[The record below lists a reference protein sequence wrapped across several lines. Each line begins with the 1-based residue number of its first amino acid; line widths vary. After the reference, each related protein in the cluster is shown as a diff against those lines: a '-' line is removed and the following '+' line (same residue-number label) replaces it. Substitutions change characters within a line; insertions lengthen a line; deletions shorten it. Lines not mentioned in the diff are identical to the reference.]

1 MIDTIFNHMTGGSGT
16 IGTGGSSYTQYDYPG
31 TYMVYD
37 FHTCYHGINNWLN
50 VTELQF
56 CQLSGLAE

>member
-1 MIDTIFNHMTGGSGT
+1 MTGGSGT
-16 IGTGGSSYTQYDYPG
+16 VGTGGSSYTQYDYPG